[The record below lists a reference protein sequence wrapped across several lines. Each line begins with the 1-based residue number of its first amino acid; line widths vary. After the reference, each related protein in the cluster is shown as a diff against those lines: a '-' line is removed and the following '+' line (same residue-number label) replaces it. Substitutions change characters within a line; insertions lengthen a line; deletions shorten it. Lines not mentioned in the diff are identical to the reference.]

1 MMTVF
6 SKFTLHNF
14 DEKKTDLMIMRSGFH
29 SHHHETWVLKKKKGL
44 TLIPS

>member
-1 MMTVF
+1 MVF

-29 SHHHETWVLKKKKGL
+29 FLHHETWFQKKQV
-44 TLIPS
+44 SR